1 MFNKNLFISIFFFLD
16 FPPHI
21 CYHIK
26 LRKDDIMKRK
36 AYYILNITEQ
46 IVTIYDNLF
55 TEGLSE
61 KEYNKW
67 KERYNLITEIE
78 ESFYNS
84 LSKEEASEL
93 YELINNTI
101 VKDMPFE
108 MFKKYIN
115 MKERIKL
122 KLRRMIG
129 TKQVL
134 NDDEQDLASILPNI
148 PIPKLI
154 TLLEALETDKNLI
167 MLEKLE
173 KENPNSKSRFALFIP
188 SLEKE
193 LLKNNGLFTPNPYL
207 TASFTSELLNITKE
221 DYNNIKN
228 YYYLSE
234 IEKVLID
241 ITYLNKTTTD
251 TTIKNNLMKVYLE
264 DIKTSYTLLGSQE
277 NSYIDIEKNIL
288 DKNNNLQK
296 ITSPSIISQIKR
308 TLILAKEERK
318 KRFNVSLIPKR

>member
-1 MFNKNLFISIFFFLD
+1 
-16 FPPHI
+16 
-21 CYHIK
+21 
-26 LRKDDIMKRK
+26 MKRK
-36 AYYILNITEQ
+36 AYYILNITEK

-61 KEYNKW
+61 EDYNKW
-67 KERYNLITEIE
+67 KERYDLITEIE

-93 YELINNTI
+93 YELVDNTI
-101 VKDMPFE
+101 IKDMPFE

-134 NDDEQDLASILPNI
+134 NDDEQDLVSILPNI

-277 NSYIDIEKNIL
+277 NSYIDIEKDIL
-288 DKNNNLQK
+288 DKNNNLQR

>member
-1 MFNKNLFISIFFFLD
+1 
-16 FPPHI
+16 
-21 CYHIK
+21 
-26 LRKDDIMKRK
+26 MKRK

-61 KEYNKW
+61 EDYNKW
-67 KERYNLITEIE
+67 KERYDLITEIE

-93 YELINNTI
+93 YELVDNTI
-101 VKDMPFE
+101 IKDMPFE

-134 NDDEQDLASILPNI
+134 NDDEKDLASILPNI

-277 NSYIDIEKNIL
+277 NSYIDIEKDIL

>member
-1 MFNKNLFISIFFFLD
+1 
-16 FPPHI
+16 
-21 CYHIK
+21 
-26 LRKDDIMKRK
+26 MKRK
-36 AYYILNITEQ
+36 AYYILNITEK

-61 KEYNKW
+61 EDYNKW

-93 YELINNTI
+93 YELVDNTI

-207 TASFTSELLNITKE
+207 TASFTSELLNIAKE

-277 NSYIDIEKNIL
+277 NSYIDIEKDIL
-288 DKNNNLQK
+288 DKNNNLQR

>member
-1 MFNKNLFISIFFFLD
+1 
-16 FPPHI
+16 
-21 CYHIK
+21 
-26 LRKDDIMKRK
+26 MKRK
-36 AYYILNITEQ
+36 AYYILNITEK

-61 KEYNKW
+61 EDYNKW

-93 YELINNTI
+93 YELVDNTI
-101 VKDMPFE
+101 IKDMPFE

-134 NDDEQDLASILPNI
+134 NDEEQDLASIFPNI

-193 LLKNNGLFTPNPYL
+193 LLKNNNHFTPNPYL
-207 TASFTSELLNITKE
+207 TAKFTSELLNITEK
-221 DYNNIKN
+221 DYNSIKN

-277 NSYIDIEKNIL
+277 NSYIDIEKDIL
-288 DKNNNLQK
+288 DKHNNLQK
-296 ITSPSIISQIKR
+296 ITSPSIISQLKR

>member
-1 MFNKNLFISIFFFLD
+1 
-16 FPPHI
+16 
-21 CYHIK
+21 
-26 LRKDDIMKRK
+26 MKRK
-36 AYYILNITEQ
+36 AYYILNITEK

-61 KEYNKW
+61 EDYNKW

-93 YELINNTI
+93 YELVDNTI
-101 VKDMPFE
+101 IKDMPFE

-207 TASFTSELLNITKE
+207 TASFTSELLNITEK
-221 DYNNIKN
+221 DYNSIKN

-277 NSYIDIEKNIL
+277 NSYIDIEKDIL

>member
-1 MFNKNLFISIFFFLD
+1 
-16 FPPHI
+16 
-21 CYHIK
+21 
-26 LRKDDIMKRK
+26 MKRK

-61 KEYNKW
+61 EDYNKW
-67 KERYNLITEIE
+67 KKRYDLITEIE

-93 YELINNTI
+93 YELVDNTI
-101 VKDMPFE
+101 IKDMPFE

-134 NDDEQDLASILPNI
+134 NDDEQDLVSILPNI

-193 LLKNNGLFTPNPYL
+193 LLKNNGIFTPNPYL

-277 NSYIDIEKNIL
+277 NSYIDIEKDIL
-288 DKNNNLQK
+288 DKHNNLQK
-296 ITSPSIISQIKR
+296 ITSPSIISQLKR

>member
-1 MFNKNLFISIFFFLD
+1 
-16 FPPHI
+16 
-21 CYHIK
+21 
-26 LRKDDIMKRK
+26 MKRK
-36 AYYILNITEQ
+36 AYYILNITEK

-61 KEYNKW
+61 EDYNKW

-93 YELINNTI
+93 YELVDNTI

-134 NDDEQDLASILPNI
+134 NDDEQDLVSILPNI

-154 TLLEALETDKNLI
+154 TLIEALETDKNLI

-277 NSYIDIEKNIL
+277 NSYIDIEKDIL

>member
-1 MFNKNLFISIFFFLD
+1 
-16 FPPHI
+16 
-21 CYHIK
+21 
-26 LRKDDIMKRK
+26 MKRK

-61 KEYNKW
+61 EDYNKW
-67 KERYNLITEIE
+67 KKRYDLITEIE

-93 YELINNTI
+93 YELVDNTI
-101 VKDMPFE
+101 IKDMPFE

-277 NSYIDIEKNIL
+277 NSYIDIEKDIL

>member
-1 MFNKNLFISIFFFLD
+1 
-16 FPPHI
+16 
-21 CYHIK
+21 
-26 LRKDDIMKRK
+26 MKRK

-61 KEYNKW
+61 EDYNKW

-93 YELINNTI
+93 YELVDNTI
-101 VKDMPFE
+101 IKDMPFE

-134 NDDEQDLASILPNI
+134 NDDEKDLASILPNI

-277 NSYIDIEKNIL
+277 NSYIDIEKDIL

>member
-1 MFNKNLFISIFFFLD
+1 
-16 FPPHI
+16 
-21 CYHIK
+21 
-26 LRKDDIMKRK
+26 MKRK

-61 KEYNKW
+61 EDYNKW
-67 KERYNLITEIE
+67 KERYDLITEIE

-93 YELINNTI
+93 YELVDNTI

-251 TTIKNNLMKVYLE
+251 TTIKNSLMKVYLE

-277 NSYIDIEKNIL
+277 NSYINIEKDIL

>member
-1 MFNKNLFISIFFFLD
+1 
-16 FPPHI
+16 
-21 CYHIK
+21 
-26 LRKDDIMKRK
+26 MKRK
-36 AYYILNITEQ
+36 AYYILNITEK

-61 KEYNKW
+61 EDYNKW
-67 KERYNLITEIE
+67 KERYNLITKIE

-93 YELINNTI
+93 YELVDNTI

-134 NDDEQDLASILPNI
+134 NDDEQDLVSILPNI

-277 NSYIDIEKNIL
+277 NSYIDIEKDIL

-308 TLILAKEERK
+308 TLILAQEERK
-318 KRFNVSLIPKR
+318 KRFNVSLIPKH

>member
-1 MFNKNLFISIFFFLD
+1 
-16 FPPHI
+16 
-21 CYHIK
+21 
-26 LRKDDIMKRK
+26 MKRK

-61 KEYNKW
+61 EDYNKW
-67 KERYNLITEIE
+67 KKRYDLITEIE

-93 YELINNTI
+93 YELVDNTI
-101 VKDMPFE
+101 IKDMPFE

-134 NDDEQDLASILPNI
+134 NDDEQDLVSILPNI

-277 NSYIDIEKNIL
+277 NSYIDIEKDIL

-296 ITSPSIISQIKR
+296 ITSPSIIFQIKR

>member
-1 MFNKNLFISIFFFLD
+1 
-16 FPPHI
+16 
-21 CYHIK
+21 
-26 LRKDDIMKRK
+26 MKRK
-36 AYYILNITEQ
+36 AYYILNITEK

-61 KEYNKW
+61 EDYNKW
-67 KERYNLITEIE
+67 KERYNLITKIE

-93 YELINNTI
+93 YELVDNTI

-134 NDDEQDLASILPNI
+134 NDDEQDLVSILPNI

-277 NSYIDIEKNIL
+277 NSYIDIEKDIL
-288 DKNNNLQK
+288 EKNNNLQK

>member
-1 MFNKNLFISIFFFLD
+1 
-16 FPPHI
+16 
-21 CYHIK
+21 
-26 LRKDDIMKRK
+26 MKRK
-36 AYYILNITEQ
+36 AYYILNITEK

-61 KEYNKW
+61 EDYNKW
-67 KERYNLITEIE
+67 KERYNLITKIE

-93 YELINNTI
+93 YELVDNTI

-134 NDDEQDLASILPNI
+134 NDDEQDLVSILPNI

-154 TLLEALETDKNLI
+154 TLIEALETDKNLI

-277 NSYIDIEKNIL
+277 NSYIDIEKDIL

>member
-1 MFNKNLFISIFFFLD
+1 
-16 FPPHI
+16 
-21 CYHIK
+21 
-26 LRKDDIMKRK
+26 MKRK
-36 AYYILNITEQ
+36 AYYILNITEK

-61 KEYNKW
+61 EDYNKW
-67 KERYNLITEIE
+67 KERYNLITKIE

-93 YELINNTI
+93 YELVDNTI

-134 NDDEQDLASILPNI
+134 NDDEQDLVSILPNI
-148 PIPKLI
+148 PIHKLI

-277 NSYIDIEKNIL
+277 NSYIDIEKDIL

>member
-1 MFNKNLFISIFFFLD
+1 
-16 FPPHI
+16 
-21 CYHIK
+21 
-26 LRKDDIMKRK
+26 MKRK
-36 AYYILNITEQ
+36 AYYILNITKQ

-61 KEYNKW
+61 EEYNKW

-78 ESFYNS
+78 TNFYNS
-84 LSKEEASEL
+84 LSKEEAPEL
-93 YELINNTI
+93 YELVDNTI

-154 TLLEALETDKNLI
+154 ILLEALETDKNLI

-173 KENPNSKSRFALFIP
+173 KENPNSKNRFALFIP

-221 DYNNIKN
+221 DYNSIKN

-277 NSYIDIEKNIL
+277 NSYIDIEKDIL

-296 ITSPSIISQIKR
+296 ITSPAIISQIKR

>member
-1 MFNKNLFISIFFFLD
+1 
-16 FPPHI
+16 
-21 CYHIK
+21 
-26 LRKDDIMKRK
+26 MKRK
-36 AYYILNITEQ
+36 AYYILNITEK

-61 KEYNKW
+61 EDYNKW
-67 KERYNLITEIE
+67 KERYDLITEIE

-93 YELINNTI
+93 YELVDNTI
-101 VKDMPFE
+101 IKDMPFE

-134 NDDEQDLASILPNI
+134 NDDEQDLVSILPNI

-277 NSYIDIEKNIL
+277 NSYIDIEKDIL

>member
-1 MFNKNLFISIFFFLD
+1 
-16 FPPHI
+16 
-21 CYHIK
+21 
-26 LRKDDIMKRK
+26 MKRK
-36 AYYILNITEQ
+36 AYYILNITEK

-61 KEYNKW
+61 EDYNKW

-93 YELINNTI
+93 YELVDNTI
-101 VKDMPFE
+101 IKDMPFE

-193 LLKNNGLFTPNPYL
+193 LLKNNGIFTPNPYL

-277 NSYIDIEKNIL
+277 NSYIDIEKDIL

>member
-1 MFNKNLFISIFFFLD
+1 
-16 FPPHI
+16 
-21 CYHIK
+21 
-26 LRKDDIMKRK
+26 MKRK
-36 AYYILNITEQ
+36 AYYILNITEK

-61 KEYNKW
+61 EDYNKW
-67 KERYNLITEIE
+67 KERYNLITKIE

-93 YELINNTI
+93 YELVDNTI

-134 NDDEQDLASILPNI
+134 NDDEQDLVSILPNI

-264 DIKTSYTLLGSQE
+264 DIKTSYTLLGSQD
-277 NSYIDIEKNIL
+277 NSYIDIEKDIL

-308 TLILAKEERK
+308 TLILAKEERNQ
-318 KRFNVSLIPKR
+318 RFNVSLITKR

>member
-1 MFNKNLFISIFFFLD
+1 
-16 FPPHI
+16 
-21 CYHIK
+21 
-26 LRKDDIMKRK
+26 
-36 AYYILNITEQ
+36 
-46 IVTIYDNLF
+46 
-55 TEGLSE
+55 
-61 KEYNKW
+61 
-67 KERYNLITEIE
+67 
-78 ESFYNS
+78 
-84 LSKEEASEL
+84 
-93 YELINNTI
+93 
-101 VKDMPFE
+101 
-108 MFKKYIN
+108 
-115 MKERIKL
+115 
-122 KLRRMIG
+122 MIG

-134 NDDEQDLASILPNI
+134 NDDEQDLVSILPNI

-277 NSYIDIEKNIL
+277 NSYIDIEKDIL

>member
-1 MFNKNLFISIFFFLD
+1 
-16 FPPHI
+16 
-21 CYHIK
+21 
-26 LRKDDIMKRK
+26 MKRK
-36 AYYILNITEQ
+36 AYYILNITEK

-61 KEYNKW
+61 EDYNKW
-67 KERYNLITEIE
+67 KERYNLITKIE

-93 YELINNTI
+93 YELVDNTI

-134 NDDEQDLASILPNI
+134 NDDEQDLVSILPNI

-277 NSYIDIEKNIL
+277 NSYIDIEKDIL

-318 KRFNVSLIPKR
+318 KRFNVYLIPKR

>member
-1 MFNKNLFISIFFFLD
+1 
-16 FPPHI
+16 
-21 CYHIK
+21 
-26 LRKDDIMKRK
+26 MKRK

-61 KEYNKW
+61 EDYNKW

-93 YELINNTI
+93 YELVDNTI
-101 VKDMPFE
+101 IKDMPFE

-277 NSYIDIEKNIL
+277 NSYIDIEKDIL

-308 TLILAKEERK
+308 TLILATAERT

>member
-1 MFNKNLFISIFFFLD
+1 
-16 FPPHI
+16 
-21 CYHIK
+21 
-26 LRKDDIMKRK
+26 MKRK

-277 NSYIDIEKNIL
+277 NSYIDIEKDIL

>member
-1 MFNKNLFISIFFFLD
+1 
-16 FPPHI
+16 
-21 CYHIK
+21 
-26 LRKDDIMKRK
+26 MKRK

-61 KEYNKW
+61 EDYNKW
-67 KERYNLITEIE
+67 KKRYDLITEIE

-93 YELINNTI
+93 YELVDNTI
-101 VKDMPFE
+101 IKDMPFE

-134 NDDEQDLASILPNI
+134 NDDEQDLTSILPNI

-193 LLKNNGLFTPNPYL
+193 LLKNNGIFTPNPYL

-277 NSYIDIEKNIL
+277 NSYIDIEKDIL

>member
-1 MFNKNLFISIFFFLD
+1 
-16 FPPHI
+16 
-21 CYHIK
+21 
-26 LRKDDIMKRK
+26 MKRK
-36 AYYILNITEQ
+36 AYYILNITEK

-61 KEYNKW
+61 EDYNKW
-67 KERYNLITEIE
+67 KERYNLITKIE

-93 YELINNTI
+93 YELVDNTI

-134 NDDEQDLASILPNI
+134 NDDEQDLVSILPNI

-277 NSYIDIEKNIL
+277 NSYIDIDIEKDIL

>member
-1 MFNKNLFISIFFFLD
+1 
-16 FPPHI
+16 
-21 CYHIK
+21 
-26 LRKDDIMKRK
+26 MKRK
-36 AYYILNITEQ
+36 AYYILNITEK

-61 KEYNKW
+61 EDYNKW

-93 YELINNTI
+93 YELVDNTI
-101 VKDMPFE
+101 IKDMPFE

>member
-1 MFNKNLFISIFFFLD
+1 
-16 FPPHI
+16 
-21 CYHIK
+21 
-26 LRKDDIMKRK
+26 MKRK

>member
-1 MFNKNLFISIFFFLD
+1 
-16 FPPHI
+16 
-21 CYHIK
+21 
-26 LRKDDIMKRK
+26 MKRK

-61 KEYNKW
+61 EDYNKW
-67 KERYNLITEIE
+67 KKRYDLITEIE

-93 YELINNTI
+93 YELVDNTI
-101 VKDMPFE
+101 IKDIPFE

-277 NSYIDIEKNIL
+277 NSYIDIEKDIL
-288 DKNNNLQK
+288 DKHNNLQK
-296 ITSPSIISQIKR
+296 ITSPSIISQLKR

>member
-1 MFNKNLFISIFFFLD
+1 
-16 FPPHI
+16 
-21 CYHIK
+21 
-26 LRKDDIMKRK
+26 MKRK

-61 KEYNKW
+61 EDYNKW
-67 KERYNLITEIE
+67 KKRYDLITEIE

-93 YELINNTI
+93 YELVDNTI
-101 VKDMPFE
+101 IKDMPFE

-134 NDDEQDLASILPNI
+134 NDDEQDLVSILPNI

-277 NSYIDIEKNIL
+277 NSYIDIEKDIL

>member
-1 MFNKNLFISIFFFLD
+1 
-16 FPPHI
+16 
-21 CYHIK
+21 
-26 LRKDDIMKRK
+26 MKRK

-61 KEYNKW
+61 EDYNKW

-93 YELINNTI
+93 YELVDNTI

-173 KENPNSKSRFALFIP
+173 KENPNSKSRFALFIT

-193 LLKNNGLFTPNPYL
+193 LLKNNGIFTPNPYL

-277 NSYIDIEKNIL
+277 NSYIDIEKDIL

>member
-1 MFNKNLFISIFFFLD
+1 
-16 FPPHI
+16 
-21 CYHIK
+21 
-26 LRKDDIMKRK
+26 MKRK

-61 KEYNKW
+61 EDYNKW
-67 KERYNLITEIE
+67 KKRYDLITEIE
-78 ESFYNS
+78 ETFYNS

-93 YELINNTI
+93 YELVDNTI
-101 VKDMPFE
+101 IKDMPFE

-134 NDDEQDLASILPNI
+134 NDDEQDLVSILPNI

-277 NSYIDIEKNIL
+277 NSYIDIEKDIL
-288 DKNNNLQK
+288 DKNNNLQR

>member
-1 MFNKNLFISIFFFLD
+1 
-16 FPPHI
+16 
-21 CYHIK
+21 
-26 LRKDDIMKRK
+26 MKRK

-67 KERYNLITEIE
+67 KERYDLITEIE

-134 NDDEQDLASILPNI
+134 NDDEQDLASIFPNI

-277 NSYIDIEKNIL
+277 NSYIDIEKDIL
-288 DKNNNLQK
+288 DKHNNLQK
-296 ITSPSIISQIKR
+296 ITSPSIISQLKR

>member
-1 MFNKNLFISIFFFLD
+1 
-16 FPPHI
+16 
-21 CYHIK
+21 
-26 LRKDDIMKRK
+26 MKRK

-61 KEYNKW
+61 EDYNKW

-93 YELINNTI
+93 YELVDNTI

-134 NDDEQDLASILPNI
+134 NDDEQDLVSILPNI

-277 NSYIDIEKNIL
+277 NSYIDIEKDIL

>member
-1 MFNKNLFISIFFFLD
+1 
-16 FPPHI
+16 
-21 CYHIK
+21 
-26 LRKDDIMKRK
+26 MKRK

-61 KEYNKW
+61 EDYNKW

-93 YELINNTI
+93 YELVDNTI

-277 NSYIDIEKNIL
+277 NSYIDIEKDIL

-296 ITSPSIISQIKR
+296 ITSPSIIYQIKR

>member
-1 MFNKNLFISIFFFLD
+1 
-16 FPPHI
+16 
-21 CYHIK
+21 
-26 LRKDDIMKRK
+26 MKRK
-36 AYYILNITEQ
+36 AYYILNITEK

-61 KEYNKW
+61 EDYNKW

-93 YELINNTI
+93 YELVDNTI
-101 VKDMPFE
+101 IKDMPFE

-134 NDDEQDLASILPNI
+134 NDDEKDLASILPNI

-193 LLKNNGLFTPNPYL
+193 LLKNKGLFTPNPYL

-277 NSYIDIEKNIL
+277 NSYIDIEKDIL

>member
-1 MFNKNLFISIFFFLD
+1 
-16 FPPHI
+16 
-21 CYHIK
+21 
-26 LRKDDIMKRK
+26 MKRK

-61 KEYNKW
+61 EDYNKW
-67 KERYNLITEIE
+67 KKRYDLITEIE

-93 YELINNTI
+93 YELVDNTI

-277 NSYIDIEKNIL
+277 NSYIDIEKDIL
-288 DKNNNLQK
+288 DKNNNLQR

>member
-1 MFNKNLFISIFFFLD
+1 
-16 FPPHI
+16 
-21 CYHIK
+21 
-26 LRKDDIMKRK
+26 MKRK

-61 KEYNKW
+61 EDYNKW
-67 KERYNLITEIE
+67 KKRYDLITEIE

-93 YELINNTI
+93 YELVDNTI
-101 VKDMPFE
+101 IKDMPFE

-134 NDDEQDLASILPNI
+134 NDDEQDLVSILPNI

-193 LLKNNGLFTPNPYL
+193 LLKNNGIFTPNPYL

-277 NSYIDIEKNIL
+277 NSYIDIEKDIL

>member
-1 MFNKNLFISIFFFLD
+1 
-16 FPPHI
+16 
-21 CYHIK
+21 
-26 LRKDDIMKRK
+26 MKRK

-61 KEYNKW
+61 EDYNKW

-93 YELINNTI
+93 YELVDNTI

-193 LLKNNGLFTPNPYL
+193 LLKNNGLYTPNPYL

-277 NSYIDIEKNIL
+277 NSYIDIEKDIL